1 MDISSLPFNQSIGI
15 RADGMDIVL
24 TPRREHL
31 NHVGT
36 VHAAVVYGVAEAA
49 AGQCLLLRFPDLSES
64 FVAVLRSSTVKYRHP
79 GSMGS
84 DICGTGVLSEAHATE
99 FIDTL
104 QSRGRAMVDVGV
116 SVRQNETVIFTG
128 TFVWFAGRK

>member
-15 RADGMDIVL
+15 KIDGKDIVL

-79 GSMGS
+79 ASMEAE
-84 DICGTGVLSEAHATE
+84 IRGTGFLSEAIATQ
-99 FIDTL
+99 FIDAL

-116 SVRQNETVIFTG
+116 SVRQNDREIFTG